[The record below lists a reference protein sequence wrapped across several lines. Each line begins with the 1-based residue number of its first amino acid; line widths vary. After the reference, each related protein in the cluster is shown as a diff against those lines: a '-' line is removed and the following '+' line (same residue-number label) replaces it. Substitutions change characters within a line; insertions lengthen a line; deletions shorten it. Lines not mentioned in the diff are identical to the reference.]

1 LAEQNNKLSN
11 EIEDLKKEMIC
22 KEEDFTWVIDS
33 FKEDDTQFYL
43 VGFEIALEQA
53 AIVHP
58 TIDFS
63 ELDPGKTVLESW

>member
-1 LAEQNNKLSN
+1 
-11 EIEDLKKEMIC
+11 MIC